1 MSPDPDEQFT
11 FHYEILHGFR
21 ASSSTHSGHFGG
33 DFSSLGD
40 AGSGGG
46 GDRYRGEKK
55 KQPLGDVEN
64 LAFRF
69 SALGLVL
76 EFRTKHILA
85 KADGKKVCLLD
96 VGSWL
101 TCCLCIPWL

>member
-55 KQPLGDVEN
+55 NNLWGMLKTLPSGFQP
-64 LAFRF
+64 
-69 SALGLVL
+69 SVL
-76 EFRTKHILA
+76 F
-85 KADGKKVCLLD
+85 
-96 VGSWL
+96 
-101 TCCLCIPWL
+101 